1 MSAYRSNELQ
11 IIQPCHDV
19 PLHSLAVG
27 VQPSAVDLSRFSLP
41 VFPIAVDG
49 DQQCAAGAVGALLY
63 CRQQA
68 AARHRRCPEAMS
80 NEAYDTAQCLFVDG
94 VTFRVGV

>member
-49 DQQCAAGAVGALLY
+49 DQQCAAGPLEPCCIADNKPRQGTDDAPKP
-63 CRQQA
+63 CRMKLMIL
-68 AARHRRCPEAMS
+68 PNVS
-80 NEAYDTAQCLFVDG
+80 SSTV
-94 VTFRVGV
+94 